1 MNVVDVYAFTNNLN
15 MQIIYGSS
23 SNTYEVSNIKYL
35 VAVFKARN
43 KSLLLVGIRFVF
55 NTIRKNIN
63 LH

>member
-1 MNVVDVYAFTNNLN
+1 MDVVDVYAFTSNLN

-23 SNTYEVSNIKYL
+23 ANTYKISNIKYL

-43 KSLLLVGIRFVF
+43 KSLLLVWVRFVS